1 MSIFCLSLTNF
12 SIHFHLLS
20 PPPSSSP
27 ETGPESWQGH
37 SANNFVESGENATA
51 VWLIHWSDDP
61 GHLQVQSI
69 QLNER
74 WRRICPPGKP
84 KIIGEIKIIQRVQ
97 NYPGNQNYPRST
109 KISMDSKIILHF
121 WSFCLGGITS
131 SLSKVWSHIWSKSLK
146 CIIFSFRMEDE
157 TLVANG
163 TGLKPAMKNKSNVK
177 KGD

>member
-51 VWLIHWSDDP
+51 VSLIHWSDDP

-84 KIIGEIKIIQRVQ
+84 KIIGAIKNIQRVQ
-97 NYPGNQNYPRST
+97 NYLGKSKITQRIQIIRVVQKYPGKSKIIRVVQKYPGESKSYWGNQNYP
-109 KISMDSKIILHF
+109 
-121 WSFCLGGITS
+121 
-131 SLSKVWSHIWSKSLK
+131 
-146 CIIFSFRMEDE
+146 
-157 TLVANG
+157 
-163 TGLKPAMKNKSNVK
+163 
-177 KGD
+177 